1 MSGKVRRAAGITLI
15 VAACA
20 VGAAEVSARHADAN
34 SAAIAAR
41 AASSAGQQIEELWQ
55 AERRRLEQRVADVTA
70 MPPLQSA
77 LIAVG
82 GATALQSLLNK
93 SEWWKSVT
101 DTFKAVRV
109 ISEAQVIAQEGPLDL
124 GTADRNLVAAA
135 RLAGSASSA
144 LSVHGGAWL
153 AAAARIPPLTRAVP
167 VLELATPIDG
177 NILDGLADRSGQAVM
192 LADADG
198 SAAAAGSGP
207 QRALIRKLAGREREP
222 TIVDPAGRWVAA
234 LVVLGPGVRV
244 WTLKA
249 DQIPGLPARGL
260 GLVAWAV
267 TMVLGVAGVLV
278 LFGGRPGGMVSGVI
292 KGEATL
298 PFGAPLPSPGQGE
311 PARGEQAGG
320 AVDRPSRTPPPPRA
334 GSESSKVSARV
345 APVTGSKLP
354 RALGRY
360 TLLEHLGQGGMAD
373 VYIAAINGAQGFRR
387 TFVLKRIRAELAQD
401 KAAVSHFVDEACLQ
415 AGLVHT
421 NIVPVFDFGLIDGEY
436 FMTEEYVLG
445 RDVARLAER
454 HEEQTARPLDANLA
468 FYIAQETLHA
478 LQYAHTKR
486 DKDGQP
492 LAIVHRDVSPGNIIV
507 SLAGDVKLFDF
518 GITKSNSRT
527 SRTQFGM
534 VKGNANFMSPEQA
547 RGKEVDGRSDLFS
560 LGLVLY
566 FCLTGRLLYQGENDL
581 ELIHLAAAGPTERDL
596 NELRGLP
603 QPGRDILLRALAADQ
618 NQRFQSAAEF
628 AEALAPHVSQG
639 KSAAA
644 ALMQALFGEDLRRE
658 AA

>member
-20 VGAAEVSARHADAN
+20 VGAAEISARHTDAN
-34 SAAIAAR
+34 SAAAAAR
-41 AASSAGQQIEELWQ
+41 AAASAGQQIEELWQ

-124 GTADRNLVAAA
+124 GTADRDLVAAA

-144 LSVHGGAWL
+144 LSVSGGAWL

-167 VLELATPIDG
+167 VLEVATPIDG
-177 NILDGLADRSGQAVM
+177 AILDGLADRSGQAVM
-192 LADADG
+192 LADGDG
-198 SAAAAGSGP
+198 SAAAGSGP
-207 QRALIRKLAGREREP
+207 QRALVRQLAGREREP
-222 TIVDPAGRWVAA
+222 AIVDPAGRWVAA

-249 DQIPGLPARGL
+249 DQLPGLPPHGF
-260 GLVAWAV
+260 GLVGWAI
-267 TMVLGVAGVLV
+267 TMALGVAGVLV
-278 LFGGRPGGMVSGVI
+278 LFGGRPDGMVSGVI

-298 PFGAPLPSPGQGE
+298 PFGAPLPSPGRGE

-320 AVDRPSRTPPPPRA
+320 AGDRPSRTLPPPRA
-334 GSESSKVSARV
+334 TPDSPTAGARI

-387 TFVLKRIRAELAQD
+387 TFVLKRIRSELAQD

-454 HEEQTARPLDANLA
+454 HEEQTARPLDAKLA

-486 DKDGQP
+486 DKDGHP

-566 FCLTGRLLYQGENDL
+566 FCLTGRLLYQGGNDL

-596 NELRGLP
+596 NELRALP